1 LHSFSGTDGAAPY
14 GSLLL
19 ATNGDFYGT
28 ANVGGAYGA
37 GTVFTIASSGALTT
51 LYNFCAQSGCTD
63 GQYPVGPLIQ
73 GTDGDIYG
81 ITYAG
86 GDYAPCNVDGCGT
99 VYKITLSGKLTT
111 LHTFAATDGEY
122 PSGGVVEGAAK
133 TFYGTTTAGGTYSD
147 GTIFTIDSSGTF
159 NSIYNFS
166 GADGLA
172 PNAIQLGSD
181 GNFYG
186 TTLYAGTDPL
196 LWLGLRNHSWWH
208 ADQPP

>member
-111 LHTFAATDGEY
+111 LHIRRSCRGRGQD
-122 PSGGVVEGAAK
+122 V
-133 TFYGTTTAGGTYSD
+133 
-147 GTIFTIDSSGTF
+147 
-159 NSIYNFS
+159 
-166 GADGLA
+166 
-172 PNAIQLGSD
+172 
-181 GNFYG
+181 
-186 TTLYAGTDPL
+186 
-196 LWLGLRNHSWWH
+196 LRNHDRGRHIQRWNDLH
-208 ADQPP
+208 H